1 MTECANGQGDGIVFL
16 LDVDNTLL
24 NHDQLKVDLADHLA
38 QLVGP
43 GRAEAFWRIYEDVRK
58 ASDYVDYPTTVKEWT
73 REFNDPDTGAELQK
87 LIDGIDFKSYVYPH
101 AIETLQHLRTIGK
114 AVILSDGDQV
124 FQPLKIRNSGIEAA
138 VDGILIFV
146 HKELELPTVFARFP
160 ARHYVMIDDKPRILA
175 ALEREC
181 PVTFTT
187 VFVLQGKYAIE
198 HKFDPEPDLVVQHI
212 GDLRTFTREQFM
224 TGSGQPA
231 SG

>member
-1 MTECANGQGDGIVFL
+1 MTECGGQGDGIVFL

-24 NHDQLKVDLADHLA
+24 NHDKLKADLADHL
-38 QLVGP
+38 QDLLGP
-43 GRAEAFWRIYEDVRK
+43 DRAEAFWRIYEDVRR

-73 REFNDPDTGAELQK
+73 RAFNDPVTGEALEK

-101 AIETLQHLRTIGK
+101 VFETLRHLRDLGQ

-138 VDGILIFV
+138 VDGVLIFV
-146 HKELELPTVFARFP
+146 HKELELPTVFARYP
-160 ARHYVMIDDKPRILA
+160 AGHYVMIDDKPRILA

-187 VFVLQGKYAIE
+187 VFVLQGKYAVPHE
-198 HKFDPEPDLVVQHI
+198 FKPDPDIVVEHI

-224 TGSGQPA
+224 AGSGQPA
-231 SG
+231 AG